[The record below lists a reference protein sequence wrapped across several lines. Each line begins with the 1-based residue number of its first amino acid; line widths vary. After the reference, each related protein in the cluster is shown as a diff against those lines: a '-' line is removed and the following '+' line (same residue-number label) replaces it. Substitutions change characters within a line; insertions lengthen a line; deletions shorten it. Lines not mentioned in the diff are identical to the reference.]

1 MAIQFNCPSCEAM
14 IRVPDT
20 AAGKKGTCPRCGEKL
35 LVPDLATATGGAT
48 GGASPPAMTT
58 SAPAKLELPPLDFQ
72 AGRPGP
78 VSARAKAEP
87 QASTGLPAFSGLP
100 SLEESLPEATPGLGL
115 PPLAGAAPVNIAT
128 QLKQKTRTKKKQVQ
142 GAWIIPVVCGLGF
155 IAFLAW
161 YMWNSQPKL
170 EGELAAH
177 GVRDFEVKPG
187 IIPGSM
193 SGLSAQDR
201 DEVLRHLR
209 AEPAHWTSSA
219 SKMTLIGSDE
229 GVAVTVAPGTAS
241 HFVAV
246 QPLKNPTFL
255 AYVTQHSAELDKP
268 RIASITT
275 NAPKLFAAWQQQFTK
290 HKPIADQKTHRD
302 LVALPSLMTGVGYHL
317 EAIVNGNIHPCVYE
331 DADGQVYFLLPNATK
346 SFRLQGR
353 HVAGGSYLP
362 ANFHVKVT
370 GTVAGP
376 ATLKK
381 NKSKTK
387 EEREQ
392 ENEGM
397 NPDLYKQNLEDQKQE
412 RRGKKGMSEGDAL
425 KAGLGD
431 MLTGDKPN
439 QPTFKSKSM
448 SKKSDMMMDGDEDMM
463 NDEMPAKSKPKKGA
477 AKKALPKG
485 EMLDESEEMLEPNK
499 PKPKVPQK

>member
-35 LVPDLATATGGAT
+35 LVPDLATATGGASPPPAQT
-48 GGASPPAMTT
+48 AASPG
-58 SAPAKLELPPLDFQ
+58 LPPLDFP
-72 AGRPGP
+72 AGRPAPAGTRAP
-78 VSARAKAEP
+78 AQPQPSA
-87 QASTGLPAFSGLP
+87 GLPSFGGLP
-100 SLEESLPEATPGLGL
+100 SLEEPLLETAPELGL
-115 PPLAGAAPVNIAT
+115 PPLVGGSTVNIAT
-128 QLKQKTRTKKKQVQ
+128 QLKQKVRSKQKQGQ
-142 GAWIIPVVCGLGF
+142 GAWIIPVICALGF

-161 YMWNSQPKL
+161 FMWTSQPKL

-177 GVRDFEVKPG
+177 GVRDLDVQPG

-193 SGLSAQDR
+193 SGLSAADR

-219 SKMTLIGSDE
+219 SKMTLIGSEE
-229 GVAVTVAPGTAS
+229 GVAVTIAPGTAS

-246 QPLKNPTFL
+246 QPLKNPAFL
-255 AYVTQHSAELDKP
+255 AYVTQHAAELDKP
-268 RIASITT
+268 RIASITK
-275 NAPKLFAAWQQQFTK
+275 NAPKLFTAWQKQFAK
-290 HKPIADQKTHRD
+290 HQAIADQKIHRD
-302 LVALPSLMTGVGYHL
+302 LVALPTLMTGVGYHL
-317 EAIVNGNIHPCVYE
+317 EAVVNGNIHPCVYE

-346 SFRLQGR
+346 SFQLQGR
-353 HVAGGSYLP
+353 HVAGGTYLP
-362 ANFHVKVT
+362 ANFHVKVS
-370 GTVAGP
+370 GTVA
-376 ATLKK
+376 ATAAAKK
-381 NKSKTK
+381 KKAKTQ

-397 NPDLYKQNLEDQKQE
+397 NPDLYKQDLEDEKAK

-431 MLTGDKPN
+431 MLTGDKPD
-439 QPTFKSKSM
+439 QPTFKSKSL
-448 SKKSDMMMDGDEDMM
+448 SKKSEMMMDDEDMM
-463 NDEMPAKSKPKKGA
+463 NDDMPAKSKPKTGA
-477 AKKALPKG
+477 AKKMLPKD
-485 EMLDESEEMLEPNK
+485 EMMEESEEMMEQPKK